1 MVMHQEWALTA
12 LELLEN
18 KKVLHPNYEQCRK
31 RLAAACTS
39 ILRGELVVLIGPSRV
54 GKSRSVQDAL
64 GVRLPIEPDEHE
76 HMRVV
81 MVEAG
86 NDSKGGEF
94 STKAFMA
101 ECLKAI
107 RHPIFGVADEDDPW
121 EERLQARIF
130 RTPEGTLR
138 AAFRKALELRHTEYF
153 VIDEGHHVRYAPGGD
168 VAAARILDSYKVLAS
183 RSNIKLVLAGSYQLL
198 DLLALAPH
206 LLGRQFPIEF
216 PRYHAESRADVLA
229 WQRILRS
236 FSKCIVFGAGES
248 LCDWNRYLFEGSQ
261 GCVGQLL
268 RWLRATLAIQMSE
281 GAPCLTRQ
289 SLEGARTPAYQ
300 ELAILAEIV
309 AGEQHL
315 LRVANA
321 VAGGHQHSAASTG
334 GATKPAHE
342 KKSENRKRKPFQR
355 KSRRNKVGGR
365 V

>member
-1 MVMHQEWALTA
+1 MPIPVVALHVPSERTGCGNMRLCRYA
-12 LELLEN
+12 RIILL
-18 KKVLHPNYEQCRK
+18 PARAQ
-31 RLAAACTS
+31 T
-39 ILRGELVVLIGPSRV
+39 V
-54 GKSRSVQDAL
+54 GKCR
-64 GVRLPIEPDEHE
+64 
-76 HMRVV
+76 
-81 MVEAG
+81 
-86 NDSKGGEF
+86 
-94 STKAFMA
+94 
-101 ECLKAI
+101 
-107 RHPIFGVADEDDPW
+107 
-121 EERLQARIF
+121 
-130 RTPEGTLR
+130 
-138 AAFRKALELRHTEYF
+138 
-153 VIDEGHHVRYAPGGD
+153 D
-168 VAAARILDSYKVLAS
+168 V
-183 RSNIKLVLAGSYQLL
+183 
-198 DLLALAPH
+198 LAPH

-334 GATKPAHE
+334 GATQPAHE

>member
-1 MVMHQEWALTA
+1 MVKHQEWVPTA

-18 KKVLHPNYEQCRK
+18 TKVLHPNYEHCRN

-64 GVRLPIEPDEHE
+64 GLRLPIEPDEHS

-101 ECLKAI
+101 ECLRAI
-107 RHPIFGVADEDDPW
+107 RHPIYGVADEDDPW
-121 EERLQARIF
+121 EERLQAKLF

-138 AAFRKALELRHTEYF
+138 AAFRRALELRHTEYF

-168 VAAARILDSYKVLAS
+168 AAAARILDSYKVLAS

-206 LLGRQFPIEF
+206 LLGRQHPIEF
-216 PRYHAESRADVLA
+216 PRYRAESRADVIA
-229 WQRILRS
+229 WQQILQA
-236 FSKCIVFGAGES
+236 FSKCIVFSEGES
-248 LCDWNRYLFEGSQ
+248 LRDWNRYLFEGSQ

-268 RWLRATLAIQMSE
+268 RWLRATLAVLKSE
-281 GAPCLTRQ
+281 GAAYLTRQ
-289 SLEGARTPAYQ
+289 SLEGARTPAAQ

-309 AGEQHL
+309 AGERHL
-315 LRVANA
+315 LRAADA
-321 VAGGHQHSAASTG
+321 VAGEHQRGAASTSS
-334 GATKPAHE
+334 AAKSAQE
-342 KKSENRKRKPFQR
+342 KEPKNRKRKPFQR

>member
-1 MVMHQEWALTA
+1 MRQRWVPTA

-18 KKVLHPNYEQCRK
+18 TKVLHPNYEHCRDQ
-31 RLAAACTS
+31 LAAACTS

-64 GVRLPIEPDEHE
+64 GVRPPIEPDEHE

-101 ECLKAI
+101 ECLRAI
-107 RHPIFGVADEDDPW
+107 RHPVYGVADEDDPW
-121 EERLQARIF
+121 EERLQAKLF

-138 AAFRKALELRHTEYF
+138 AAFRKALELRHTEYL

-168 VAAARILDSYKVLAS
+168 AAAARILDSYKVLAS
-183 RSNIKLVLAGSYQLL
+183 RANIKLVLAGSYQLL
-198 DLLALAPH
+198 ELLALAPH
-206 LLGRQFPIEF
+206 LLGRQHPIEF

-229 WQRILRS
+229 WQRILQS
-236 FSKCIVFGAGES
+236 FSKCIAFSAGES

-289 SLEGARTPAYQ
+289 SLEGARTPAAQ

-315 LRVANA
+315 LRIANA
-321 VAGGHQHSAASTG
+321 VAGERQRGVASTSS
-334 GATKPAHE
+334 ATKSTQE
-342 KKSENRKRKPFQR
+342 KESKKRKRKPFQR